1 MIRFDVIHISLLT
14 GEVDDSK
21 VSNLL
26 EVTLPLYV
34 SEIVLPPEGKRL
46 EEEELYLE
54 YIEIHEG
61 SGYLQAMDGK
71 IIFDFVCMLV
81 VDV

>member
-1 MIRFDVIHISLLT
+1 MINILLLT

-81 VDV
+81 VIFCVF